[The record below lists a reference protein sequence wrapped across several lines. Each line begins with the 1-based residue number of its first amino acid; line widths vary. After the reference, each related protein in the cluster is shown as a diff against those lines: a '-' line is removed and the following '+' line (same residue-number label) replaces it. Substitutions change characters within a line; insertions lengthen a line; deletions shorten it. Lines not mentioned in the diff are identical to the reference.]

1 MSRMTRQA
9 WLRALAVAGGVLA
22 AGFAAAC
29 GRTKSADM
37 MAGMMGS
44 ATAADMSAYA
54 DLFARHT
61 EIRRTVRYVPG
72 GVRTVTESD
81 APDLVA
87 LLQAHVASMY
97 DHLAQGTEVEC
108 MSESLPTL
116 FRHAHGY
123 RRRRTITAKGVV
135 VTETSRDPRVTQA
148 IREHASEVSGFV
160 RDGMPAMMR

>member
-1 MSRMTRQA
+1 MTRRA
-9 WLRALAVAGGVLA
+9 CLRTLAVTGGLFA

-29 GRTKSADM
+29 GRTKSAAM
-37 MAGMMGS
+37 MAGTMGS

-61 EIRRTVRYVPG
+61 EIRRTVEYVPG
-72 GVRTVTESD
+72 GIRTVTESD

-97 DHLAQGTEVEC
+97 DHLARGAEVEC

-116 FRHAHGY
+116 FRHAHSY
-123 RRRRTITAKGVV
+123 RRGLAKTAKGVV
-135 VTETSRDPRVTQA
+135 VIETSQDPRVTRA

-160 RDGMPAMMR
+160 HDGMPAMMR